1 MKLIKNI
8 YVTVLILLCICS
20 CTEKEFVDDT
30 PVSSAGVAV
39 SLKVSGAD
47 RNISRATGE
56 TAVSKEST
64 IGNVYLLFY
73 EDDDDLFAEPKAF
86 IRYDNLVGVEGTWT
100 DHIELK
106 GLLQGQIYNVYAFA
120 NLPESSSGNLLE
132 FSTRGAVLELAETLE
147 KARNEQG
154 SEISFST
161 VSSYTG
167 GQSILSIDVIRT
179 VAKIESKIDMSNL
192 DDAWTIES
200 VNVLNERDKVS
211 YLGAKPSDVSR
222 VSSYEAFLVGG
233 DSLYYYTYENP
244 TSANESDMLK
254 LRINLHKENDT
265 NIKRTYTA
273 LVAKKFNGELK
284 RNTIYR
290 SKIILSEKKDPVVIE
305 LSAEWVDTNI
315 DVVIPSITY
324 MDFPTDSI
332 ILTERGWR
340 TYEFKSN
347 ADSIYIKWENMPN
360 LSIYP
365 FWTVKEGYIYPND
378 PVASIYKLN
387 ISMSASDEN
396 EEKGKITFTAE
407 NLVKE
412 MGIRRPGAEGKLSFI
427 VLPFDTGNIP
437 VYDFVR
443 DKDEKIT
450 MTFEGLMGVTPWYR
464 IQKLRF
470 ISALTGKDNDMSGRE
485 TDLRTYFS
493 SETMELRIGDI
504 PYLDKGTWY
513 LQLELGTAN
522 NRYSPASKVIQ
533 FKIEYK

>member
-8 YVTVLILLCICS
+8 YLTVLVLLCICS
-20 CTEKEFVDDT
+20 CTEKELVSDT
-30 PVSSAGVAV
+30 SVSSTGVTV
-39 SLKVSGAD
+39 SLKVSGT
-47 RNISRATGE
+47 NGYFLRATSE
-56 TAVSKEST
+56 TVTSKEST

-73 EDDDDLFAEPKAF
+73 EDDGDAFAEPKVF
-86 IRYDNLVGVEGTWT
+86 IKRENLKNVGDWNDN
-100 DHIELK
+100 IELQ
-106 GLLQGQIYNVYAFA
+106 GLLQGEEYNVYAFA
-120 NLPESSSGNLLE
+120 NLPESSSSNLSEL
-132 FSTRGAVLELAETLE
+132 STRGAVLELAETLDE
-147 KARNEQG
+147 ARNEQG
-154 SEISFST
+154 SDISFSA
-161 VSSYTG
+161 VSSYIG
-167 GQSILSIDVIRT
+167 GQGLLSIDVIRT
-179 VAKIESKIDMSNL
+179 VARIESKIDMSNL

-211 YLGAKPSDVSR
+211 YLGGETSGVSR
-222 VSSYEAFLVGG
+222 VSSYDAFLVGG

-244 TSANESDMLK
+244 TSANENDMLK

-273 LVAKKFNGELK
+273 LVAKKFNGKIK

-290 SKIILSEKKDPVVIE
+290 SKIILSEQKDPVVIE
-305 LSAEWVDTNI
+305 LSAEWVDANI
-315 DVVIPSITY
+315 DVTIPSITY

-332 ILTERGWR
+332 ILTEQGWR
-340 TYEFKSN
+340 IYDFKSN

-365 FWTVKEGYIYPND
+365 FRTVKEGYIYPND
-378 PVASIYKLN
+378 SVASIYKLN
-387 ISMSASDEN
+387 ISMSAFDEN

-412 MGIRRPGAEGKLSFI
+412 VGIRRPGAEGKLSFT

-437 VYDFVR
+437 VYELPKDE
-443 DKDEKIT
+443 DEKIT

-464 IQKLRF
+464 IQRLRY
-470 ISALTGKDNDMSGRE
+470 ISAFSGKDIDMSGRE
-485 TDLRTYFS
+485 TDLRTDFS

-513 LQLELGTAN
+513 LQLELGSAN

-533 FKIEYK
+533 FMLEYK